1 MRYLV
6 EEPSLVLQSSGIVPM
21 VHGYQR
27 FDIVGFQAGD
37 QVFVVVDTW
46 KPIELAQNY
55 QFWLGEQTSLVD
67 IVDMAVW

>member
-1 MRYLV
+1 
-6 EEPSLVLQSSGIVPM
+6 M